1 MRVILVKPTNATRRL
16 DSTGEVL
23 NDGDRGRLTSG
34 ATPPPT
40 KASEGQGRQRL
51 GAEASFPSGETSLC
65 CGFPPLK
72 VKSNGIYPVG
82 VSDGPP
88 PETKDRKLSLSELSD
103 QDWLLLHSQVSSGG
117 ELSSPSQSPGGCEG
131 QPGSNHRGF
140 CGCPHSRQHPPEASS
155 SPSTRG
161 SVPDCLSNLTKRRSN
176 SSSPYLQAF
185 PPSKRFSNSRRALA
199 QEAAV
204 SYRCHNLL
212 QPCELFKRKESGRAA
227 SFNIPLDST
236 EPTQRPAERPRPSA
250 AADFNWT
257 ELFGTEPI
265 LVQQR
270 PKRDAHDPTSKASQD
285 PSIILSCRHLPHKP
299 LSSAQRGTSPSAS
312 SRSVQSLSSSQ
323 CSSFQ
328 TQELLEIKRQY
339 KVRNLSGDLVF
350 VSLVGNACLNSQ
362 RSSHPLS
369 GSELSLLKTTPVP
382 SDTLDS
388 GVNGDAI
395 HALSGSSLSEVGS
408 GQHPLHLL
416 HSTILEDAF
425 SKVLREDSN
434 KAHSENTAGE
444 EGNAKQKKT
453 KDIGY
458 RLGQRKALFG
468 KRKLLSD
475 YALVCG
481 MFGILVMVV
490 ETELSRGIYSKVA
503 SSVFA
508 LLDTGQGQQ
517 ASQTLL
523 SLCSTGVCIFTRPEG
538 TDQRLHG
545 SSVGSH
551 CDVPHT
557 RSSGAWTKG
566 TRPHTH
572 L

>member
-1 MRVILVKPTNATRRL
+1 MILVKPTNATRRL

-23 NDGDRGRLTSG
+23 NDGDHERLISG

-40 KASEGQGRQRL
+40 KAPEGQGRQRL
-51 GAEASFPSGETSLC
+51 GAEASFPPGETSLC

-72 VKSNGIYPVG
+72 VKSNGIYPVA

-88 PETKDRKLSLSELSD
+88 PETKNRNLSLSELSD
-103 QDWLLLHSQVSSGG
+103 RDWLLLRSQVGSGE
-117 ELSSPSQSPGGCEG
+117 ELSSSSQSPGGCEG
-131 QPGSNHRGF
+131 QPGSNHRCF
-140 CGCPHSRQHPPEASS
+140 CSCTHSRQQPEASS

-161 SVPDCLSNLTKRRSN
+161 SVRDCLSNLTKRRSN
-176 SSSPYLQAF
+176 SSSPCLQGF
-185 PPSKRFSNSRRALA
+185 PQSNRVSNSRRALV

-212 QPCELFKRKESGRAA
+212 QPCELFKLQESGRAA

-236 EPTQRPAERPRPSA
+236 EPTQRPAERPQPSA

-299 LSSAQRGTSPSAS
+299 PSSAQRGTSPSAS

-323 CSSFQ
+323 YSSFQ
-328 TQELLEIKRQY
+328 TQDLLEEIKRQY
-339 KVRNLSGDLVF
+339 KVRNVSGDLVF

-369 GSELSLLKTTPVP
+369 GSELSLLKNTPAP
-382 SDTLDS
+382 SDTLES

-434 KAHSENTAGE
+434 KAHSENATGE
-444 EGNAKQKKT
+444 EGNAKQKKS

-503 SSVFA
+503 SSVLDLLEIAQGLLRYSCLYVPQESVYSHVLKGLISVSTA
-508 LLDTGQGQQ
+508 LL
-517 ASQTLL
+517 LVL
-523 SLCSTGVCIFTRPEG
+523 IVMY
-538 TDQRLHG
+538 
-545 SSVGSH
+545 
-551 CDVPHT
+551 HT
-557 RSSGAWTKG
+557 REIQVRGRKKHV
-566 TRPHTH
+566 HTH
-572 L
+572 TPLI